1 MLERDF
7 VIQRDGGDFAVLD
20 MILRMNTISPEWIR
34 SPIMESPSAMS
45 AKSQG
50 KSSSTVTNSVP
61 SPGL

>member
-7 VIQRDGGDFAVLD
+7 VIQRDGGDFAVLY
-20 MILRMNTISPEWIR
+20 MMRMNTISPEWIR